1 MIKGQ
6 FAKNLH
12 KALSEKEV
20 KQVDLAGALN
30 VPPTTVSGW
39 ARGAHYPDLDKL
51 LELCDYLNIPVGEL
65 VGDKRYVDVS
75 KVMKIETKQALEK
88 VGKQEQYIRAL
99 EVENKELKAELY
111 ELSSLIGNGESCVT
125 DTLRDTLTSLNNAGV
140 SKMILEF

>member
-39 ARGAHYPDLDKL
+39 VRGAHYPDLDKL

-65 VGDKRYVDVS
+65 VGDKLYVDVS

-99 EVENKELKAELY
+99 EAENKELKAELD
-111 ELSSLIGNGESCVT
+111 ELSSLTGNGESCVT
-125 DTLRDTLTSLNNAGV
+125 DTLQDTLTSLNNAGV